1 MLRSLCED
9 SIRFKK
15 WQMSRYLPDNEGK
28 KPQLAVGS
36 EDGDMESVIWYLPS
50 LDGSPG
56 DQSSYSV
63 TRTSYLNLTR
73 DIMMQTLA
81 AGPAGRNKY
90 IIKVLR
96 YIYKCGSKIIL

>member
-1 MLRSLCED
+1 MLRSQFED

-36 EDGDMESVIWYLPS
+36 EDGDMESVIWYLALSS
-50 LDGSPG
+50 LLPG
-56 DQSSYSV
+56 RPVLIFSYSHFLFKPHQRHYDAD
-63 TRTSYLNLTR
+63 TRGR
-73 DIMMQTLA
+73 A
-81 AGPAGRNKY
+81 AGQNKY

-96 YIYKCGSKIIL
+96 YTYKCGSKIIL